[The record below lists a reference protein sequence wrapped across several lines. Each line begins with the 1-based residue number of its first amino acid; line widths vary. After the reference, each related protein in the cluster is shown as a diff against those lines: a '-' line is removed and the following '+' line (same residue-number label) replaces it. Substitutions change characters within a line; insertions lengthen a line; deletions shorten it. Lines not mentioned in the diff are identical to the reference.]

1 MENNK
6 QHRKPGTGNGS
17 SNGQNQTTGNGGEA
31 QNGRLATIKNHS
43 TEGGETLNEYISGHD
58 KYEG

>member
-6 QHRKPGTGNGS
+6 QHRKPNSGNGS
-17 SNGQNQTTGNGGEA
+17 SNAQNQTTGNGGEA
-31 QNGRLATIKNHS
+31 QNGRLAQIKNHK
-43 TEGGETLNEYISGHD
+43 TEGGETLNEFITGED